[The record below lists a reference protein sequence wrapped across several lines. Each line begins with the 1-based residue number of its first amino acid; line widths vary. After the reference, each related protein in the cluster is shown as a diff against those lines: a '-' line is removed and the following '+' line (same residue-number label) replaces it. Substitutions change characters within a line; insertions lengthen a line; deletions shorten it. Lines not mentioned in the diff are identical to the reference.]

1 MNLVDAI
8 TLYCHI
14 MQRAGGGLDGRI
26 AAREALLSHKVH
38 IEVCNVIADA
48 VSNDG
53 HITSGNGG
61 TFALTQISAT

>member
-8 TLYCHI
+8 TLYCHV
-14 MQRAGGGLDGRI
+14 MQRAGGGLDGRR
-26 AAREALLSHKVH
+26 AAQEALLSHRVH
-38 IEVCNVIADA
+38 MEVCNVIADS

-53 HITSGNGG
+53 HITSGNGA